1 MNVKQIVLA
10 LSLIVAVRVF
20 SQPYNFS
27 QTQSA
32 YTDLSN
38 ETVLTTSAPW
48 TYATAFTVPIGFTFN
63 FMGTNFTTVYVEG
76 SGFAYFDF
84 NYYNLALPFTVK
96 LKSKGSSGNNSP
108 ISYAVT
114 GSSPNRICKI
124 QWKNAGFHYDTT
136 STINFQMWL
145 YETTN
150 VVEVHIGANS
160 VPNPSVV
167 YQENGSDGPV
177 IGVYEF
183 NTPTN
188 CTYSNCL
195 SGSPAAATV
204 NNPTGNINLFGTSLT
219 GTPSPNTVYIFDP
232 NPSSIFENTS
242 ATISIFPN
250 PASDQITFQS
260 SQPVQSCAIYSIS
273 GTLIEQRT
281 ITNSQL
287 DVSDLPNGIYIL
299 ETTISGTISRTRF
312 VISR

>member
-1 MNVKQIVLA
+1 MKQPIFTFLFTVIFA
-10 LSLIVAVRVF
+10 TAN

-32 YTDLSN
+32 YADLSN

-48 TYATAFTVPIGFTFN
+48 TYASAFTVPIGFTFN
-63 FMGTNFTTVYVEG
+63 FMGSNFTTVYVEG

-108 ISYAVT
+108 ISYAIT
-114 GSSPNRICKI
+114 GSAPNRVCKI

-145 YETTN
+145 YETSN
-150 VVEVHIGANS
+150 IVEVHMGANN

-167 YQENGSDGPV
+167 YQENGTDGPV

-183 NTPTN
+183 NSPSN
-188 CTYSNCL
+188 CTYSNCI
-195 SGSPAAATV
+195 SGNPAAATV
-204 NNPTGNINLFGTSLT
+204 NNPTGNINLFGTALT
-219 GTPSPNTVYIFDP
+219 GTPVPNTVYIFDP
-232 NPSSIFENTS
+232 NPSSINEAAQSSFTVY
-242 ATISIFPN
+242 PN
-250 PASDQITFQS
+250 PASDYVTIQS
-260 SQPVQSCAIYSIS
+260 DNSVFECSLYSVSGVLMVQRK
-273 GTLIEQRT
+273 TTENR
-281 ITNSQL
+281 L
-287 DVSDLPNGIYIL
+287 DVSNLPNGIYFL
-299 ETTISGTISRTRF
+299 ETTNSGTISRLRF